1 MKLNIMGCSVTASGT
16 STLHMQW
23 DHVEARKKKDWFG
36 IWPKDRAA
44 DRRFI
49 DEYVSRAARP
59 RSLSVASAVC
69 AAPAAR
75 HSHAPPSCSLRP
87 LHSSPFDCSFTRRY
101 GKVWD
106 AAIKI
111 QNACRTKRSRRD
123 MAIKREMALQKWVA
137 ETLQSFWRGRQ
148 GRREAIIRGMQR
160 NVELEAAI
168 RLQGCYRRRKAAL
181 DVALRRQS
189 AEDARRV
196 HYATAI
202 QSRLRGRN
210 ARRLADRLW
219 EEREAYLDACERLAL
234 KLQSSWRGRCG
245 RVAVTMAKAAAA
257 ALAIESEK
265 AASKMQQ
272 IYRGRLARQ
281 NARSRKRAL
290 KDDGRRR
297 EEAAIVL
304 QCAYRGRSSQKNMW
318 AKQLAIATLNK
329 SVVMVQSAWRSK
341 QGRFA
346 GFLLAKA
353 KEDAEADVAA
363 RSLQKMF
370 RHHKATKMAKLTA
383 MFRKDREQIVDWA
396 VRKLQGTYRGKL
408 GRDFAKSQKKR
419 TKKAAFEGL
428 RLEEWASIT
437 MQRAWRGY
445 LGRTRAAEHERKMAE
460 SWKEMWDEEKK
471 RFFFYNMR
479 TGEIRWRK
487 PQILLD
493 MVEQPV
499 CDNCSYYSA
508 TMECHFCGEFFC
520 QEVRVLVCA
529 LDAWRVAALP
539 TRAPS
544 LLLYAPSR
552 SHPPLG
558 STRSSLAF
566 LSSPLLFSSSALP
579 PSTTAGSGRNTNSAR
594 SSTSTASASITA
606 TGSFP
611 RSGRRKSSRTSTPAG
626 SFAKRRMA
634 RSTTRASRRGRRIA
648 PTLPSPRQAGQTIG
662 SSTSMQSSAATFST
676 TPTRTSRASIGLLA
690 SSRRASPRRRRS
702 LRCAGTGR
710 SPRCDV
716 GGINI
721 NRAWW

>member
-1 MKLNIMGCSVTASGT
+1 
-16 STLHMQW
+16 
-23 DHVEARKKKDWFG
+23 
-36 IWPKDRAA
+36 
-44 DRRFI
+44 
-49 DEYVSRAARP
+49 
-59 RSLSVASAVC
+59 
-69 AAPAAR
+69 
-75 HSHAPPSCSLRP
+75 
-87 LHSSPFDCSFTRRY
+87 
-101 GKVWD
+101 
-106 AAIKI
+106 
-111 QNACRTKRSRRD
+111 

-148 GRREAIIRGMQR
+148 GRREAIVRGMQR
-160 NVELEAAI
+160 NIELEAAI

-196 HYATAI
+196 HYATVI

-245 RVAVTMAKAAAA
+245 RVAVSMAKAAAA

-281 NARSRKRAL
+281 EARSRKRAM

-304 QCAYRGRSSQKNMW
+304 QCAYRGRSSQKNVW
-318 AKQLAIATLNK
+318 AKQLEIATLNK
-329 SVVMVQSAWRSK
+329 AVVMVQSAWRSK

-370 RHHKATKMAKLTA
+370 RHHKAAKMAKLTA
-383 MFRKDREQIVDWA
+383 MFRKNREQIVDWA

-428 RLEEWASIT
+428 RLEEWATIT

-508 TMECHFCGEFFC
+508 TMECNFCGEFFC
-520 QEVRVLVCA
+520 QEVRWCA
-529 LDAWRVAALP
+529 RSVRSLWLYCRPLP
-539 TRAPS
+539 RRYCSTYPLAHIRLSASCTPPS
-544 LLLYAPSR
+544 LR
-552 SHPPLG
+552 
-558 STRSSLAF
+558 
-566 LSSPLLFSSSALP
+566 LLFSSSVSP
-579 PSTTAGSGRNTNSAR
+579 RSTTAGSGRSTNSAR
-594 SSTSTASASITA
+594 SSTTTASASTTA
-606 TGSFP
+606 TESS
-611 RSGRRKSSRTSTPAG
+611 RRNGRRRSFRTSTPAG
-626 SFAKRRMA
+626 SFAKRRTA

-648 PTLPSPRQAGQTIG
+648 PTFPSPRREGLTIG
-662 SSTSMQSSAATFST
+662 SSTLTRSSAATSTT
-676 TPTRTSRASIGLLA
+676 TPTRTSRASIGLSA
-690 SSRRASPRRRRS
+690 SSRRALRRRRRS
-702 LRCAGTGR
+702 PQCAGTGR
-710 SPRCDV
+710 SSRCDV
-716 GGINI
+716 DTTHTWTISLDDWRSVWGCGRRSLLTFKSSKTLSSSN
-721 NRAWW
+721 NVPY